1 MPIARVALKTVLP
14 YTVFASLWI
23 VFSDKALERLGL
35 VAEQMTTFSIVKGL
49 FFVLVTSLLLLILI
63 RGQLRAIIYS
73 EEQLNSIISHLPDAI
88 VLISKA
94 REVIHVNE
102 AAKTLFEIDST
113 ANANLEMTK
122 FFFNYCTYSLT
133 HPEGGPIESAE
144 RASERALNGEIIRNM
159 PSVLHLPSG
168 KTIHLSVS
176 AAPASMQANQIQ
188 TVALAIRDV
197 SELRRLEGLRDEFL
211 SNAAHDL
218 KTPLSVIKTNTQL
231 FHRLGEKWDSTKRTA
246 LLESTD
252 RQCDKLTT
260 LIEELLDSAAS
271 SEGMLRLNRSSF
283 DLARMIR
290 EVSANLGAI
299 AYPVN
304 ISVESPDRLEVF
316 ADQQRIERVLTNLL
330 QNAVKYS
337 KDTGEI
343 TVCLRAVAS
352 QARIEVRDTGI
363 GISETDKHRVF
374 ERYFQ
379 GNARAHRQLGGMG
392 LGLHLS
398 RQIIE
403 AHGGKMNYTSQLGV
417 GSTFYFTLPLGGSP
431 DYDNNR

>member
-1 MPIARVALKTVLP
+1 M
-14 YTVFASLWI
+14 
-23 VFSDKALERLGL
+23 
-35 VAEQMTTFSIVKGL
+35 
-49 FFVLVTSLLLLILI
+49 
-63 RGQLRAIIYS
+63 
-73 EEQLNSIISHLPDAI
+73 
-88 VLISKA
+88 
-94 REVIHVNE
+94 
-102 AAKTLFEIDST
+102 
-113 ANANLEMTK
+113 
-122 FFFNYCTYSLT
+122 
-133 HPEGGPIESAE
+133 
-144 RASERALNGEIIRNM
+144 
-159 PSVLHLPSG
+159 
-168 KTIHLSVS
+168 
-176 AAPASMQANQIQ
+176 
-188 TVALAIRDV
+188 
-197 SELRRLEGLRDEFL
+197 
-211 SNAAHDL
+211 
-218 KTPLSVIKTNTQL
+218 IKTNTQL

-403 AHGGKMNYTSQLGV
+403 AHGGKMNYPSQLGV